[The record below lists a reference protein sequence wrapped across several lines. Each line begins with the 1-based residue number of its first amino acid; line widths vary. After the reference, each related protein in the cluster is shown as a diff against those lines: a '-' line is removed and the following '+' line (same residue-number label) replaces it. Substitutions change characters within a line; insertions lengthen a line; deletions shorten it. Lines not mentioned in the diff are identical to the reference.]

1 VESYFPDTRESLLVR
16 IQRDAARTSNGVQ
29 KIDPIAWE
37 QFVAVYRPV
46 ILRIGRAGGLQEADA
61 EDITQSVLLAISQA
75 IGRWQRTD
83 PSIRFRNWLSRIT
96 RNAIVNAHS
105 RRPLD
110 RAPGGSGTP
119 ASLSELCQS
128 QEQFEEL
135 FDAEYRRGLYLRAAR
150 IVQRDVASETWR
162 AFELTVLEGR
172 PVEEAAQTLHK
183 TVGSIYAAR
192 SRITRRLRQAVQEL
206 EEMES

>member
-1 VESYFPDTRESLLVR
+1 VDSYFPDTRESLLVR
-16 IQRDAARTSNGVQ
+16 IQRDAARTSHGIG

-75 IGRWQRTD
+75 IGRWQRRH
-83 PSIRFRNWLSRIT
+83 PSNRFRNWLSRIT
-96 RNAIVNAHS
+96 RNAIIDAHS
-105 RRPLD
+105 RRPVD
-110 RAPGGSGTP
+110 RAQGGSGSPT
-119 ASLSELCQS
+119 SLYALCES

-150 IVQRDVASETWR
+150 IVQHDVASETWR
-162 AFELTVLEGR
+162 AFELTVLEDR
-172 PVEEAAQTLHK
+172 PVEEAAQTLNK
-183 TVGSIYAAR
+183 TIGSVYAAR
-192 SRITRRLRQAVQEL
+192 SRVTRRLRQAVQEL
-206 EEMES
+206 EELES